1 MALEGVSVR
10 VATVS
15 NKGFYDRGL
24 SDLLESGLGG
34 LLHSI
39 NTGFLRNN
47 IADLSCFYITYS
59 GFKLSGFMS
68 FFADFGV
75 VVVDVLP

>member
-34 LLHSI
+34 FIAL
-39 NTGFLRNN
+39 NN
-47 IADLSCFYITYS
+47 YR
-59 GFKLSGFMS
+59 
-68 FFADFGV
+68 
-75 VVVDVLP
+75 VLEE